1 MATNWNAI
9 LSNTNNLQDVLSIL
23 KKVLAQ
29 LDIKVDETTVDEA
42 LAKIQNLDADVN
54 EKLGVLAQELTDFE
68 IEKNQAFQD
77 LLNSGGFRPFP
88 TEVDLKAYTP
98 TTSPVAA
105 YAFDTKKV
113 WLWNGS
119 AWIDEGTSALDVA
132 KDYSDQKTSDSN
144 QLIAKKLNATFDFY
158 TFNIYPSIIEINEAG
173 QVLGTGTTTVELTA
187 NLALSQAEYLSQ
199 YQKYNQL
206 NFFDFYTYSSFPDF
220 IQINDSNQII
230 GTGTTEKDIYAYD
243 FYTFSEY
250 PDLLFVDS
258 KMKILKTS
266 TTIDAGHIFDS
277 LPASEKDAVNLYLDQ
292 RYIRRARNS
301 FHQMYYQA
309 NNTVIPLNQ
318 AQVVYDFFDNLMS
331 NNSNYITKSQIGVST
346 LGLAM
351 YQYKFTPPPKR
362 IGSTLTQSQVK
373 PVRIMINAG
382 IHGSEKNGIIAVMC
396 IFENLVN
403 HWREYEMYDD
413 LRMHCEFVVTP
424 MMNIDGTNAITRKNA
439 NGVDC
444 NRNFDWNW
452 SIGGST
458 DPASDNYRG
467 SAAFSEVES
476 RNYRDTVLAYPN
488 ADLYIDVHHGGEAEI
503 MWLGSNLQENI
514 ELLTNVGTEMSTYFH
529 KHINPGLDP
538 QTRLLYITGN
548 GDGTAA
554 GYLCSTGKSAL
565 LFEGVGSDNANIQ
578 TVFNARR
585 FNELCLLKIIYS
597 GFMRTKYRREILIN

>member
-1 MATNWNAI
+1 MPEETAMATNWNAI

-42 LAKIQNLDADVN
+42 LAKIQSLDADVN

-113 WLWNGS
+113 CLWNGS

-173 QVLGTGTTTVELTA
+173 QVLGTGTTTIELTA

-206 NFFDFYTYSSFPDF
+206 NIFDFYTYSSFPDF

-230 GTGTTEKDIYAYD
+230 GTGTTEKDIYTYD

-258 KMKILKTS
+258 KMKVLNASSSNDFDKLPDSEADANSLYFNENTLKR
-266 TTIDAGHIFDS
+266 
-277 LPASEKDAVNLYLDQ
+277 V
-292 RYIRRARNS
+292 RAYS
-301 FHQMYYQA
+301 SMYNQLNA
-309 NNTVIPLNQ
+309 EVIPDFQ
-318 AQVVYDFFDNLMS
+318 AQRVYDFFDNLMS
-331 NNSNYITKSQIGVST
+331 NNPSYITKSSLGFSTRGVEMFT
-346 LGLAM
+346 
-351 YQYKFTPPPKR
+351 YKFTPPSR
-362 IGSTLTQSQVK
+362 RVGNGSTLDQIK
-373 PVRIMINAG
+373 PVRIMMNAG
-382 IHGSEKNGIIAVMC
+382 IHGSEKHGIIATMC
-396 IFENLVN
+396 FADNLVN
-403 HWREYEMYDD
+403 NWRELEHYDV
-413 LRMHCEFVVTP
+413 LRLNCEFYISP
-424 MMNIDGTNAITRKNA
+424 MMNIDGTNYNTRTNA

-452 SIGGST
+452 ST
-458 DPASDNYRG
+458 ADNSINKG
-467 SAAFSEVES
+467 SAPFSEIES
-476 RNYRDTVLAYPN
+476 RNYRDLVLNSNCDAYL
-488 ADLYIDVHHGGEAEI
+488 DIHHGGENEI
-503 MWLGSNLQENI
+503 IWLGSNIDENLK
-514 ELLTNVGTEMSTYFH
+514 LLSNAATEITTHFL
-529 KHINPGLDP
+529 KNINPSVDP
-538 QTRLLYITGN
+538 QTQLVYLPRN
-548 GDGTAA
+548 GDGTACGWMCA
-554 GYLCSTGKSAL
+554 NNKSGFLCEGIGTGNPYIL
-565 LFEGVGSDNANIQ
+565 TTL
-578 TVFNARR
+578 NARKV
-585 FNELCLLKIIYS
+585 NETVLLKVVNQIFNRVTLRKELSI
-597 GFMRTKYRREILIN
+597 